1 MQTLHDIDLTSPSV
15 YYIVEKM
22 VCKKIKMT
30 LFGPLW
36 NRQFS
41 PFLHL
46 FRQKSKQL
54 TGYSTTKTIVAALL
68 LHIFV
73 PISQNCLCGL
83 NQSLV
88 AMAANS
94 LILISTETMAIM
106 QNVVVMHQS
115 WRGTRSSFCYFLL
128 VWLNLITQT
137 QKLCICHVHVC
148 QRYGHFLSSNT
159 IQCFY
164 FYFPGTRLHSWH
176 HSLSNFPRI

>member
-1 MQTLHDIDLTSPSV
+1 MGLCETDNFPHFCIFLDKNQAIDRLLDNQNNCCSPV
-15 YYIVEKM
+15 Y
-22 VCKKIKMT
+22 
-30 LFGPLW
+30 
-36 NRQFS
+36 
-41 PFLHL
+41 
-46 FRQKSKQL
+46 
-54 TGYSTTKTIVAALL
+54 
-68 LHIFV
+68 IFV
-73 PISQNCLCGL
+73 PISRNFLCGL

-148 QRYGHFLSSNT
+148 QRYGHFLSSST
-159 IQCFY
+159 TQCFY
-164 FYFPGTRLHSWH
+164 FYFPGTRLHS
-176 HSLSNFPRI
+176 